1 MLFGGTEIWALKVG
15 QLDRSSDWN
24 FGQVE
29 MESGGG
35 EAATSMNINL
45 IFEGRA
51 SNGGFAVDDIN
62 FQRGSCKSKT
72 LK

>member
-1 MLFGGTEIWALKVG
+1 MILNRVGTSRWA
-15 QLDRSSDWN
+15 SDWN

-62 FQRGSCKSKT
+62 FQRGSCKST
-72 LK
+72 IF